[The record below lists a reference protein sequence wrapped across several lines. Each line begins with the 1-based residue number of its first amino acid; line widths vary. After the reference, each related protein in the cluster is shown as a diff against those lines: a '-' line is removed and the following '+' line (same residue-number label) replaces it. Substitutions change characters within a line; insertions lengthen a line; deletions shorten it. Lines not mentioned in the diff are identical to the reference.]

1 MDMNVN
7 TTSLPLFAE
16 NLVDKVLES
25 VLCTSSRATPP
36 CPATQSFSSSS
47 SSLRSHA
54 STRSFPTAVAATRSG
69 TAREGTGSAVGEQ
82 QQQNNSTAKEY
93 FLFPTAKFLGNLPDI
108 MTEFIYFGPG
118 PAKLPTEVLET
129 MQKELLDLNG
139 SHVSIMEMSHRS
151 PEFNTVI
158 NSTID
163 KARKLLNIPENYKV
177 LFLQGGGTGQFA
189 AVPMNLIGR
198 TGKADYICTGSW
210 SSKALKEAQKYGEAN
225 MVHKKLEKYGSIPD
239 PSSWCLNPE
248 ASYVYYC
255 DNETVEGVEFQFVPE
270 TNGVPLVCDMSSN
283 IFSRPVDISKFG
295 LIYAGAQKNIGPAG
309 VTLVI
314 VREDLIGK
322 ALPITPTVLDYA
334 VMAKENSLHNTPP
347 CFAIYAVGL
356 VFDWILQNGGVQEM
370 ERRAKQKAATIY
382 NLIDGDYYT
391 SAVDP
396 NCQSHM
402 NVPFRV
408 KKDEGLEEK
417 FLKEAKA
424 LGLLGLK
431 GHRSVGG
438 IRASIYNAITPEHVE
453 KLGDFMKSFKENNP

>member
-1 MDMNVN
+1 MNSSSSS
-7 TTSLPLFAE
+7 TMSLPVFAE

-25 VLCTSSRATPP
+25 VLCKSSRATPP
-36 CPATQSFSSSS
+36 CPATHYSSPSSSS
-47 SSLRSHA
+47 SSLHA
-54 STRSFPTAVAATRSG
+54 STRSDLQSTAVAATRSG
-69 TAREGTGSAVGEQ
+69 TAREGTGSAA
-82 QQQNNSTAKEY
+82 QQNTSPAKDY
-93 FLFPTAKFLGNLPDI
+93 FLFPTSKFLGNLPDI

-118 PAKLPTEVLET
+118 PAKLPKEVLET

-163 KARKLLNIPENYKV
+163 KARKLLNIPDNYKV

-189 AVPMNLIGR
+189 AVPLNLIGR

-225 MVHKKLEKYGSIPD
+225 MVHKKLDKYGSVPD

-283 IFSRPVDISKFG
+283 IFSRPIDISKFG

-309 VTLVI
+309 VTIVI

-356 VFDWILQNGGVQEM
+356 VFDWILQNGGVEEM
-370 ERRAKQKAATIY
+370 QRRAIAKATTIY
-382 NLIDGDYYT
+382 DLVDGDYYS
-391 SAVDP
+391 SAVDAT
-396 NCQSHM
+396 CRSHM

-408 KKDEGLEEK
+408 KKDEALEEK

-453 KLGDFMKSFKENNP
+453 KLGEFMKSFKQNNP